1 MNRRILALTAS
12 TMLVLAACGS
22 RTDTDA
28 AATAPSNTTA
38 ATEDGQPE
46 DTVDNGGATDVGVTG
61 DEIVIGVV
69 ADLTGVVPGLFKSAP
84 DAVKAHAAMINE
96 AGGIHG
102 RMIRV
107 EVFDTGTS
115 DNGNRLA
122 YEEACE
128 ADIFALVGSFSAFDT
143 GGYDAQ
149 VNCDTPTIPANV
161 TDPEVDLL
169 PNVYPRTS
177 EDFGNSGPARW
188 FAEEFPDAV
197 TAGSFIF
204 IDAPVTERGARNS
217 MEMRRSVGWD
227 FVYEQPVT
235 PLESNYTPHVLEM
248 DRRGAQAFATSLDQS
263 NIVRLVKALRE
274 QNYELTIKEVGTQ
287 GYSADF
293 LEAAGPAAEGS
304 YIPLTHA
311 LLEETDRVP
320 AMQDYTDWLDETGGD
335 EASSNGL
342 LSWTRA
348 MLFAEA
354 VEAVGPDLTREA
366 LVQEL
371 ESMTAWDADGL
382 LPPQDVGE
390 ARPEQSCFI
399 MVQIQDGQFAR
410 IHPDEGF
417 DCSPDYV
424 YEYEA

>member
-1 MNRRILALTAS
+1 MTRRIFALAATI
-12 TMLVLAACGS
+12 TLVLAACGS
-22 RTDTDA
+22 RTDADDA
-28 AATAPSNTTA
+28 ASSTSDTSADT
-38 ATEDGQPE
+38 DGAQPE

-61 DEIVIGVV
+61 DEIVIGVI

-128 ADIFALVGSFSAFDT
+128 ADVFAFVGSFSAFDT
-143 GGYDAQ
+143 GGYEAQ
-149 VNCDTPTIPANV
+149 ANCDTPSLPANV
-161 TDPEVDLL
+161 TDPEAELL
-169 PNVYPRTS
+169 PTVYPRTS

-188 FAEEFPDAV
+188 FAEQFPDAV
-197 TAGSFIF
+197 TSAAFIF

-217 MEMRRSVGWD
+217 MEMRESVGWE

-248 DRRGAQAFATSLDQS
+248 DRRGVQAFATSADRN

-274 QNYELTIKEVGTQ
+274 QNYDITIKEAGTQ
-287 GYSADF
+287 GYSADY

-304 YIPLTHA
+304 YIALTHA
-311 LLEETDRVP
+311 LFEEADEVP
-320 AMQDYTDWLDETGGD
+320 AMTDYIEWLAEVSGEDP
-335 EASSNGL
+335 SSNGL
-342 LSWTRA
+342 GAWTRA

-354 VEAVGPDLTREA
+354 AEAVGPELTREA

-371 ESMTAWDADGL
+371 ESMTEWDAGGL
-382 LPPQDVGE
+382 LPPQNVGT
-390 ARPEQSCFI
+390 ARPDQNCFI
-399 MVQIQDGQFAR
+399 MVQVQDGQFTR
-410 IHPDEGF
+410 LHPDQGF
-417 DCSPDYV
+417 DCSADYV
-424 YEYEA
+424 YEYGT